1 MLSTALPLS
10 NSFNDEALARSYH
23 PGKVILNSRCWIYQC
38 NLGWL
43 VCDWCPLMVLGS
55 AGWILM
61 ALDDSLCDMISD
73 KCWCLIWYIWYLA
86 WWRCWWRFWCSQLMN
101 CLQGVRPTQLMPRP
115 RQALHPVLSARPQRH
130 PPWLRPKAPQA
141 APAARPRLPVPNRRR
156 VLRVPKPRRWLWPC
170 PRHSQRRRPRSRP
183 DQLWPKQWRPK
194 RKHQVSTRMELVG
207 VQTCFFWVWLKTT
220 PRIRHFGSRFSLS
233 ISGGCGVPAHSCSQ
247 HLPTDNEFANHQRHS
262 APRFK
267 VSFIE
272 KSAGQMGDTTAGP
285 ASLLNAMAKAGNPC
299 CACITAVYQSKLDMD
314 GYGRFT
320 IGWFNSPMVSSWDG
334 CAPHF

>member
-1 MLSTALPLS
+1 VGSEMCIRDRAKASTPPSPLGKAPAPS
-10 NSFNDEALARSYH
+10 SLA
-23 PGKVILNSRCWIYQC
+23 PPKGAT
-38 NLGWL
+38 
-43 VCDWCPLMVLGS
+43 GS
-55 AGWILM
+55 ASSK
-61 ALDDSLCDMISD
+61 ATAPSPKS
-73 KCWCLIWYIWYLA
+73 KA
-86 WWRCWWRFWCSQLMN
+86 S
-101 CLQGVRPTQLMPRP
+101 P
-115 RQALHPVLSARPQRH
+115 SS
-130 PPWLRPKAPQA
+130 PKAKA
-141 APAARPRLPVPNRRR
+141 LT
-156 VLRVPKPRRWLWPC
+156 LTVPKAQSKAQAPV
-170 PRHSQRRRPRSRP
+170 SPRSA
-183 DQLWPKQWRPK
+183 LTKAMAPKAKASGQ
-194 RKHQVSTRMELVG
+194 HSDGVG
-207 VQTCFFWVWLKTT
+207 RGANLFFWVWLKTT